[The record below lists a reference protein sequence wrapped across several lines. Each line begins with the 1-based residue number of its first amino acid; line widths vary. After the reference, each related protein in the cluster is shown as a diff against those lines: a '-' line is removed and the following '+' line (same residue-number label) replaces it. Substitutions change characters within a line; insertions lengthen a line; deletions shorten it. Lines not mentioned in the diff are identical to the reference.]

1 MTFLTTRQRHRS
13 FIDGPR
19 GRLRVLCAA
28 VALATMAACNPTEEL
43 VLADGSEQLWS
54 TLEGD
59 WLLVNYWAKWCAPCR
74 VEVPEL
80 NELHEAGT
88 TVLGVNFDG
97 LAGSE
102 LQADITDLGI
112 RFPVA
117 LHDPRERWGARR
129 PEVLP
134 TTLVVAPDGSLHAV
148 LVGPQT
154 RESLMAAMGNSPDDP

>member
-1 MTFLTTRQRHRS
+1 MTCLTTRQRHRS

-19 GRLRVLCAA
+19 RGLHFVCAA
-28 VALATMAACNPTEEL
+28 IALAALVSCDPTDTL
-43 VLADGSEQLWS
+43 ALADGSEQPWS

-80 NELHEAGT
+80 NEMHEAGT
-88 TVLGVNFDG
+88 AVLGVNFDG
-97 LAGSE
+97 LAGPE
-102 LQADITDLGI
+102 LDADITDLGI

-117 LHDPRERWGARR
+117 LHDPRERWGAER

-134 TTLVVAPDGSLHAV
+134 TTFIVAPDGTLHAV
-148 LVGPQT
+148 LVGPQS
-154 RESLMAAMGNSPDDP
+154 RESLMAAMGIGP

>member
-1 MTFLTTRQRHRS
+1 M
-13 FIDGPR
+13 
-19 GRLRVLCAA
+19 
-28 VALATMAACNPTEEL
+28 ALALAALASCNPTET
-43 VLADGSEQLWS
+43 LALSDGSEQPWS

-80 NELHEAGT
+80 NELHESGT
-88 TVLGVNFDG
+88 AVLGVNFDG

-102 LQADITDLGI
+102 LQADIAELGI

-117 LHDPRERWGARR
+117 LHDPRERWEADR

-134 TTLVVAPDGSLHAV
+134 TTFIVAPDGTLHAV
-148 LVGPQT
+148 LVGPQS
-154 RESLMAAMGNSPDDP
+154 RESLTAAMGRRR

>member
-1 MTFLTTRQRHRS
+1 MTALKR
-13 FIDGPR
+13 
-19 GRLRVLCAA
+19 RLRLLCAA
-28 VALATMAACNPTEEL
+28 FAFAALASCSPTDTL
-43 VLADGSEQLWS
+43 VLADGSEQPWR

-80 NELHEAGT
+80 NEMHEAGT

-97 LAGSE
+97 LAGAE
-102 LQADITDLGI
+102 LHADITDLGI

-117 LHDPRERWGARR
+117 LYDPRERWEAAR

-134 TTLVVAPDGSLHAV
+134 TTLIVAPDRSLHAV
-148 LVGPQT
+148 LVGPQS
-154 RESLMAAMGNSPDDP
+154 RESLMAAMDTGPDDPRGSPPKSP